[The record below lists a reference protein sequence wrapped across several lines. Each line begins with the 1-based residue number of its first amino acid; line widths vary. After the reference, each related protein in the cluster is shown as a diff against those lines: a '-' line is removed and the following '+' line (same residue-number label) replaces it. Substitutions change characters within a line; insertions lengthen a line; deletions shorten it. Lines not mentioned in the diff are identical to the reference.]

1 MQVRQYFRTALRE
14 PELAKHLR
22 EVTIQGSIRIIHKQ
36 VRKCLR
42 KLDKESW
49 VHRLHEHHPNLAYD
63 YFSYGPDLV
72 LALLLSLEPK
82 IHSIRA
88 LDPPNPRKKGHI
100 FRLPMYLEPIRGIL
114 AAGSPLPQWTND
126 LSTLEI
132 TLRSISWQCIAP
144 LFRLPVLKTLILNG
158 GIGISDAVEDSMNHE
173 AAKEIEAL
181 THSSSIE
188 VLNFGRCAVSLTTIA
203 KAISA
208 CKSLRVLRHSD
219 CENSAATQH
228 LHLLQQLHEQASTL
242 HTLKTCCWHAPA
254 SHSAD
259 NGILTDFTALT
270 ELEVH
275 YSHVADNLLPPNLCR
290 LIVRATTRDKV
301 CIMKDMEML
310 AQEFSKR
317 SNLSV
322 TLKYRHYKKP
332 DHKCPKLH
340 KLPSVFAKS
349 GLKLSL
355 YVYPVVGSICKLPAA
370 MSLENE
376 LTVRIGH
383 LISRFDTITTWQSQG
398 PTEFV
403 SNYSRTLSKR
413 LDSTY
418 DCRKIMLEEIKS
430 MVGKHENLWK
440 SKDNDLE
447 FMLPYLFRNRYKE

>member
-1 MQVRQYFRTALRE
+1 MDGQAPKKSTPPLQSLPEKILSSVCSYLPQGALYQLTLVNKHVNQFVVPVLYSFFCQNGGDSMQVRQYFRTAVRE

-49 VHRLHEHHPNLAYD
+49 VHRLHEHHLNLAYD

-72 LALLLSLEPK
+72 IALLLSLEPK
-82 IHSIRA
+82 IYSIRA
-88 LDPPNPRKKGHI
+88 LHPPNPRKKGHI
-100 FRLPMYLEPIRGIL
+100 FRLPIYLEPIRGIL
-114 AAGSPLPQWTND
+114 AGRSALPQWT
-126 LSTLEI
+126 
-132 TLRSISWQCIAP
+132 
-144 LFRLPVLKTLILNG
+144 
-158 GIGISDAVEDSMNHE
+158 
-173 AAKEIEAL
+173 
-181 THSSSIE
+181 
-188 VLNFGRCAVSLTTIA
+188 
-203 KAISA
+203 
-208 CKSLRVLRHSD
+208 
-219 CENSAATQH
+219 
-228 LHLLQQLHEQASTL
+228 
-242 HTLKTCCWHAPA
+242 
-254 SHSAD
+254 

-301 CIMKDMEML
+301 CIMKDMEIL

-332 DHKCPKLH
+332 DHKCPKLR
-340 KLPSVFAKS
+340 KLPSMFAKS
-349 GLKLSL
+349 GLNLSL
-355 YVYPVVGSICKLPAA
+355 YVYPVVGS
-370 MSLENE
+370 
-376 LTVRIGH
+376 TWH
-383 LISRFDTITTWQSQG
+383 LISRFDTITAWQSQG

-430 MVGKHENLWK
+430 MVGKHEN
-440 SKDNDLE
+440 
-447 FMLPYLFRNRYKE
+447 F

>member
-1 MQVRQYFRTALRE
+1 MDGQAPKKSTLPLQSLPQEILSSVSSYLPQGALYQLTLVNKHINQLVVPVLYSFFCQNGGDSMQVRQYFRTALRE
-14 PELAKHLR
+14 PGLAKHLR

-63 YFSYGPDLV
+63 HFSYGPDLV

-88 LDPPNPRKKGHI
+88 LHPPNPRKKGHI
-100 FRLPMYLEPIRGIL
+100 FRLPIYLEPIRGIL

-158 GIGISDAVEDSMNHE
+158 GIGISDAVEGSMNHE
-173 AAKEIEAL
+173 AAKEIE
-181 THSSSIE
+181 
-188 VLNFGRCAVSLTTIA
+188 
-203 KAISA
+203 
-208 CKSLRVLRHSD
+208 
-219 CENSAATQH
+219 
-228 LHLLQQLHEQASTL
+228 
-242 HTLKTCCWHAPA
+242 
-254 SHSAD
+254 
-259 NGILTDFTALT
+259 ALT

-290 LIVRATTRDKV
+290 LIIRATTRDKV
-301 CIMKDMEML
+301 CIMKDMEIL

-332 DHKCPKLH
+332 DHKCPKLR

-349 GLKLSL
+349 GLNLSL
-355 YVYPVVGSICKLPAA
+355 YVYPVVGSTCKLPAA

-376 LTVRIGH
+376 LTVGIGH
-383 LISRFDTITTWQSQG
+383 LISRFDTITAWQSQG

-403 SNYSRTLSKR
+403 SNYLRTLSKR

-440 SKDNDLE
+440 SKDNDLD